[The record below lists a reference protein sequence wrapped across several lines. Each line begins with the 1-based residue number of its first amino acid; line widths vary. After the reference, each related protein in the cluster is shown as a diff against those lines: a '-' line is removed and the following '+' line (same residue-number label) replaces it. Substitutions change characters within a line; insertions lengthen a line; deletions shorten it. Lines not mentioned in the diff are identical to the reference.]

1 MTFLFCFFDN
11 DCSCVGN
18 SFPEI
23 ALKKFLMR
31 TTYIIFPTWH
41 FFLGKDAF
49 ESEVQKRIT
58 TLNFHSFFLQ
68 KKAKKAYSQ
77 CQSWLTKGTQSN
89 I

>member
-1 MTFLFCFFDN
+1 M
-11 DCSCVGN
+11 
-18 SFPEI
+18 
-23 ALKKFLMR
+23 AL
-31 TTYIIFPTWH
+31 
-41 FFLGKDAF
+41 FLGKDAF

-58 TLNFHSFFLQ
+58 TLNFHSFFCK